1 MRGKEDGVGQCIGLQ
16 MAKVRLSATVLCQ
29 SLYRHSAIKHIESLI
44 CFIKVYPPTQQS
56 WLSDTLKDQRNS
68 QLDLI
73 FRVNERRCGAKP
85 MYGQEV
91 LDFLTFLPGP
101 RPRPAPLSSLGEWGR
116 SGHSS
121 CLFSQWQNKYDFW
134 FQSHAVKEAIH
145 SIEER
150 VDMLNDTIDR

>member
-1 MRGKEDGVGQCIGLQ
+1 
-16 MAKVRLSATVLCQ
+16 
-29 SLYRHSAIKHIESLI
+29 
-44 CFIKVYPPTQQS
+44 
-56 WLSDTLKDQRNS
+56 
-68 QLDLI
+68 
-73 FRVNERRCGAKP
+73 

-101 RPRPAPLSSLGEWGR
+101 RPRPATLSSLREWGR

-121 CLFSQWQNKYDFW
+121 CLLSQWQNKYDFW